1 MFNSCLIERAL
12 RGQAISTL
20 LSDEELASVTLDAKI
35 VVQMHHRNGRT
46 VFVSVRVTKVKDL
59 TGKTFYEAVL
69 KGKKGKEFKG
79 LAIKGQKLR

>member
-1 MFNSCLIERAL
+1 MQGEWQMFLCLFARCDVFVFPL
-12 RGQAISTL
+12 RL
-20 LSDEELASVTLDAKI
+20 MKI

-59 TGKTFYEAVL
+59 SGKTFYEAVL